1 MLSAIR
7 IVDLFQPHHAIAL
20 QLMTLTVGRLRQYI
34 LNIPLLSME
43 NTNLNHNSQ
52 FQLERLILFSDAVF
66 AIAITLLVI
75 EMKIPHIDGEINDRT
90 LGHALVHLI
99 PVFFGFVLSFVI
111 IGIYWTV
118 HHRIFGQVINYD
130 GKLLWLNLFFLF
142 SIVLMPF
149 TSALYGEYY
158 QPNILL
164 PHLIYTINIC
174 LTGFCNVL
182 IIRHINDPFN
192 GLKANYDNKQT
203 WRINYAGALMMP
215 VLLTIGLVISCLTI
229 PWIGR
234 ISPVLM
240 PLYMAIAKKS
250 ARNTNQDGE

>member
-1 MLSAIR
+1 
-7 IVDLFQPHHAIAL
+7 
-20 QLMTLTVGRLRQYI
+20 
-34 LNIPLLSME
+34 ME
-43 NTNLNHNSQ
+43 NSEPKHGTK

-75 EMKIPHIDGEINDRT
+75 EMKIPHLEGDINDT
-90 LGHALVHLI
+90 SLGHALLHLV
-99 PVFFGFVLSFVI
+99 PVFFGFILSFFI

-118 HHRIFGQVINYD
+118 HHRIFGQVVDYD

-182 IIRHINDPFN
+182 IIKHINNPSKM
-192 GLKANYDNKQT
+192 LKADYSGSSA
-203 WRINYAGALMMP
+203 WRVNYAGALMMP
-215 VLLTIGLVISCLTI
+215 ILLTFGFLVSYLTI
-229 PWIGR
+229 PWVGR
-234 ISPVLM
+234 MSPILM
-240 PLYMAIAKKS
+240 PLYMAMVRK
-250 ARNTNQDGE
+250 TEG